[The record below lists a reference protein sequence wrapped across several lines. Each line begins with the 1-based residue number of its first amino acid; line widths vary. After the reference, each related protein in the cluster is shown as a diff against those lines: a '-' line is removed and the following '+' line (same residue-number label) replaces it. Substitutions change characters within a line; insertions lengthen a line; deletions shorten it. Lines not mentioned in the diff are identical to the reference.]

1 MLAGLPEC
9 LALLVPSATQSF
21 EEIFA
26 HAMWLKT
33 WFQDRAAIALE
44 LLHRAGDDELVDR
57 VVRVAGSSRSA
68 SSPPATC

>member
-1 MLAGLPEC
+1 M
-9 LALLVPSATQSF
+9 
-21 EEIFA
+21 FA

-44 LLHRAGDDELVDR
+44 LLHRAGDDELVER
-57 VVRVAGSSRSA
+57 VVRVARSDRRCP